1 MHKLIRIVS
10 IVISLAVA
18 QSVANAPARADGC
31 TVAVLDYN
39 YILPRLNDA
48 MDKFST
54 CIADSKGTDKC
65 SNEFNQLRIEHDQFA
80 AAVAT
85 YMKECR

>member
-1 MHKLIRIVS
+1 MRIVS

-18 QSVANAPARADGC
+18 QSATIMPARADGC

-65 SNEFNQLRIEHDQFA
+65 LKEFSQLRIEHEQFA

>member
-1 MHKLIRIVS
+1 MLKPIRVVS
-10 IVISLAVA
+10 ICIALAVA
-18 QSVANAPARADGC
+18 QSAAMTPARADGC

-39 YILPRLNDA
+39 YILPKLTDA

-54 CIADSKGTDKC
+54 CVNDSKGTDKC
-65 SNEFNQLRIEHDQFA
+65 SNEYNEFRSEYAQFA
-80 AAVAT
+80 DAVAN